1 MADTKRNKVHRQSSS
16 AQKEHRRLKS
26 VHQIQK
32 RVQVVS
38 RNAGGGEYMG
48 KFSAQE
54 TPTLLCKCW
63 AKRNR
68 EETTTK
74 EVRGGRIDRGCV
86 CRSICDFCFF
96 KKICLKHVYIRKRI
110 TERNGLEIRYGFT
123 NKILQGRK
131 KN

>member
-1 MADTKRNKVHRQSSS
+1 MVLKLQHACELKPLIQNVYCGGKTRKVVWQTPSGVKCIGRIQV

-32 RVQVVS
+32 HVQGVS

-63 AKRNR
+63 AKRNT
-68 EETTTK
+68 EETTAK
-74 EVRGGRIDRGCV
+74 EVKGGRIDRGCA
-86 CRSICDFCFF
+86 CRSIRDFCF
-96 KKICLKHVYIRKRI
+96 
-110 TERNGLEIRYGFT
+110 
-123 NKILQGRK
+123 
-131 KN
+131 